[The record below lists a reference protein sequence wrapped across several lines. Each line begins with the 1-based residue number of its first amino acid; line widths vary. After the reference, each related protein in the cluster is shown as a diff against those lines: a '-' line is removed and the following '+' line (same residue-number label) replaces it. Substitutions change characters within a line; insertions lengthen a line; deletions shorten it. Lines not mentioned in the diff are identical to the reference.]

1 MKEPINIDSNLIP
14 GWFVVS
20 VGKKRETVKSLSL
33 GDLRDRFGFRE
44 IIFDGQLR
52 YNRFTLTPINS

>member
-1 MKEPINIDSNLIP
+1 MKEPIQIDSNSVP
-14 GWFVVS
+14 GWFVVL

-44 IIFDGQLR
+44 IMFDGQLR
-52 YNRFTLTPINS
+52 YNRFSLTPINS